1 MDKVRFGRALGTGAR
16 EAAKA
21 LLKAADAAAA
31 PNPSPSPAAAPMPA
45 ARREPAATVERPR
58 VAQSVTQAAGRVR
71 ATQAGLKEGRR
82 RFGAAAWAPLAKAGA
97 VLWLEVT
104 GVVFGLFAAAAG
116 IAVWQDRGSFRA
128 GGPVGR
134 HAWMA
139 LGMFAVFAYFTVTSY
154 VRAARRGKR

>member
-31 PNPSPSPAAAPMPA
+31 PDPSPAVQRAPAGRAPA
-45 ARREPAATVERPR
+45 VTVEKPR
-58 VAQSVTQAAGRVR
+58 VVQGVAQAAGRVK
-71 ATQAGLKEGRR
+71 ATRAGLKEGSK

-104 GVVFGLFAAAAG
+104 GVLFGLFAAVAG
-116 IAVWQDRGSFRA
+116 VAVWQDRGNFRV
-128 GGPVGR
+128 GGPVER
-134 HAWMA
+134 HAWLA